1 MSIDTTDNRQ
11 LENFNNQVKNILE
24 AVLAFANLD
33 FEQKADLRGE
43 CEQLDSLSAG
53 INMLGEE
60 LRAKVVQLNERE
72 MLIKEVHH
80 RVKNNLQIVSSIL
93 NLQSSV
99 SNDSQIASKLND
111 CQERIASMALV
122 HEQLYNS
129 NNLSELEINEYF
141 GSLCQRMQKSFSQG
155 KASIQFNGLDESLF
169 ISSDT
174 LIPIGLIAS
183 EIIMNSFKHAF
194 HDRTSGTIQVELNKQ
209 DKQLIVS
216 FQDNGIGFNT
226 QFDFEETQSL
236 GLALVYS
243 LTEQIN
249 AQIQFSNHNGTHI
262 QLILDH
268 CN

>member
-1 MSIDTTDNRQ
+1 MSIDTSNSEQ
-11 LENFNNQVKNILE
+11 LSNFNDQVKNILDS
-24 AVLAFANLD
+24 VLALAQLN
-33 FEQKADLRGE
+33 FEQKADLRGN

-60 LRAKVVQLNERE
+60 LRSKIVELNERE

-93 NLQSSV
+93 NLQSNV
-99 SNDSQIASKLND
+99 TDDERIASKLKD

-141 GSLCQRMQKSFSQG
+141 GSLCLRMQNSFHQDN
-155 KASIQFNGLDESLF
+155 INVEFNGLDTSLF
-169 ISSDT
+169 ISSDI

-183 EIIMNSFKHAF
+183 ELIMNSYKHAF
-194 HDRTSGTIQVELNKQ
+194 HQKEAGKIHVELNKT
-209 DKQLIVS
+209 DTQLTVA
-216 FQDNGIGFNT
+216 FHDNGIGFNSQKANEQT
-226 QFDFEETQSL
+226 SSL
-236 GLALVYS
+236 GLALVHS

-249 AQIQFSNHNGTHI
+249 GSIEVTSNSTGTCI
-262 QLILDH
+262 QLSLKL
-268 CN
+268 